1 MLGSLVRNLV
11 LLPLNSFVQNLLYP
25 ALILAALVALGHST
39 GLIAPP
45 G

>member
-1 MLGSLVRNLV
+1 MLGSVVRNWV
-11 LLPLNSFVQNLLYP
+11 LLPLNSFVQSLLYP
-25 ALILAALVALGHST
+25 ALILGTLVALGHLT

>member
-1 MLGSLVRNLV
+1 MLESLIRNL
-11 LLPLNSFVQNLLYP
+11 LLLRLNSFAQNLLYP

-45 G
+45 S

>member
-11 LLPLNSFVQNLLYP
+11 LLPLNSFVGNLLSP
-25 ALILAALVALGHST
+25 ALILAVLVVLGHLT
-39 GLIAPP
+39 GLIAPA